1 MEHLKKMFY
10 RDQFILNFNRVLAQP
25 YSASSMT
32 NQQLVTLLALFFT
45 GRVQCCVPV
54 PVLTVQDGV
63 V

>member
-1 MEHLKKMFY
+1 MFY
-10 RDQFILNFNRVLAQP
+10 RDQFLLNFNRVLAQP